1 MREKI
6 LIVADELD
14 MGRLLS
20 RVVSGAGI
28 YSVISAPSSEVA
40 FEMIRSDGVDLVLMD
55 IKSPEKDRVGLLE
68 RLRQIDDMVQVILL
82 TSIDTIEWAKTAI
95 EREATSY
102 ITKPFNNDELVLQIN
117 RVLERQ
123 RLSRRDQNPKREYRY
138 GNIIGNSREMQ
149 KVYNLI

>member
-68 RLRQIDDMVQVILL
+68 
-82 TSIDTIEWAKTAI
+82 
-95 EREATSY
+95 
-102 ITKPFNNDELVLQIN
+102 
-117 RVLERQ
+117 
-123 RLSRRDQNPKREYRY
+123 
-138 GNIIGNSREMQ
+138 
-149 KVYNLI
+149 